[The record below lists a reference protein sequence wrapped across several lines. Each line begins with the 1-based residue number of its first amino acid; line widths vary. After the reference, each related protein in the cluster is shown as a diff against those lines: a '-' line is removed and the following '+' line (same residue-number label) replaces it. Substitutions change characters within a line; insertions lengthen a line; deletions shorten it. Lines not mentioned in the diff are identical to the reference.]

1 MVDNDKD
8 DDKSD
13 RNVDVIEEY
22 GDRHL
27 MDDNDIRTMLLIEMR
42 WIIVVLEM

>member
-1 MVDNDKD
+1 MVDNDKN

-27 MDDNDIRTMLLIEMR
+27 MDDNDKDD
-42 WIIVVLEM
+42 IVVRDEMDNSGA